1 MDAGLVKDDRVDRVG
16 RGNRRLWKLVKQ
28 ARGVR
33 LDFAGKQHKKVLKR
47 VGPRLGSNGIIHFK
61 FSVGCVATPTGAH
74 PAALVKLAGGVIAP
88 AMA

>member
-1 MDAGLVKDDRVDRVG
+1 MDAGLVKHGCVDRVG
-16 RGNRRLWKLVKQ
+16 RGNRRLWKLVEQ
-28 ARGVR
+28 AWRAR
-33 LDFAGKQHKKVLKR
+33 LNFAGKQHKKVLKR
-47 VGPRLGSNGIIHFK
+47 VNPRLCPDGVVHFK